1 MLSSYAHEVLT
12 QGGQIVHE
20 TVEGSVHMSL
30 VNNQGETVLARVF
43 AEAAYLLSQGLAVVS
58 SVAHASSNSEYHR
71 VIVAS

>member
-1 MLSSYAHEVLT
+1 
-12 QGGQIVHE
+12 
-20 TVEGSVHMSL
+20 MSL